1 MRRLREPPAV
11 DHHTLLPVAVAG
23 LLVNLVGLALFQEH
37 YVGSGDNA
45 SCCTHATCAHDGGDN
60 MRGVF
65 LHVLADAM
73 GSVGAIVSSLLIRYF
88 RWWRAD
94 PICSLVVAALI
105 LASVIPL
112 LRSSAAQLRAGPKTK
127 PASTKS

>member
-1 MRRLREPPAV
+1 MSTAGVRAYRARP
-11 DHHTLLPVAVAG
+11 LLPVAVAG

-37 YVGSGDNA
+37 YVGSGDA
-45 SCCTHATCAHDGGDN
+45 SCCAHASCAHGSGDN

-73 GSVGAIVSSLLIRYF
+73 GSVGAIISSLLIRYF

-105 LASVIPL
+105 LASGFPL
-112 LRSSAAQLRAGPKTK
+112 LRSSASQLRRSKNKT
-127 PASTKS
+127 PRAKS